1 MERPEWH
8 STNVARTLDRGN
20 PLWDS
25 FFMPAG
31 IHLKPARTFRPDSP
45 ELYERAKDAVAEV
58 GSTMNEH
65 INAFLRWLTHE
76 TDELPERP
84 AKPE

>member
-1 MERPEWH
+1 
-8 STNVARTLDRGN
+8 
-20 PLWDS
+20 
-25 FFMPAG
+25 MPAG

-45 ELYERAKDAVAEV
+45 ELYDRAKAAVGEV

-84 AKPE
+84 AKKPD

>member
-1 MERPEWH
+1 MERPKWH
-8 STNVARTLDRGN
+8 STKVARTLDRGN
-20 PLWDS
+20 PLWYS

-31 IHLKPARTFRPDSP
+31 VHLKTARTFRPDSP
-45 ELYERAKDAVAEV
+45 ELYEKAKEAVSEV

>member
-1 MERPEWH
+1 
-8 STNVARTLDRGN
+8 
-20 PLWDS
+20 
-25 FFMPAG
+25 MPAG
-31 IHLKPARTFRPDSP
+31 IHLKPARTFRPDSA
-45 ELYERAKDAVAEV
+45 ELYDRAKAAVGEV

-84 AKPE
+84 AKKPD